1 MTQSDTERVTDVDD
15 LETVVDADAHVLE
28 SVEDITPYIDDRYS
42 GARKIV
48 EEAESPRNDIY
59 SVAHSLPTLAQY
71 TEYTYEYAAEAHH
84 GGEQAAKLSEM
95 EEFGIDRA
103 IVDPTLN
110 LSLTTVENRL
120 LAAALANAYNAWL
133 LDTMLDE
140 HERLAGTILAA
151 PQKPDLAAE
160 EIDDRA
166 DEDDMVGVFVPSIGL
181 VPPAGHEWYDP
192 IYEAAQAADLPVVFH
207 GGSGAT
213 NHGFPTQRRWNET
226 YAEDHVITHP
236 FAHMWNLTSLLFQG
250 VMERFPDLEF
260 VFQEAG
266 IAWVPYLTWRLDD
279 HYLELTEELPDLRT
293 LPSEYIDERVSFTT
307 QPLGHTAGNPKHM
320 AWAIEMAGAD
330 SIMYA
335 SDLPHPDFDPPSEL
349 FDRVRGHFDAET
361 VRGMMGETALDVFDL
376 D

>member
-1 MTQSDTERVTDVDD
+1 MAHTDADQVTEFDE

-28 SVEDITPYIDDRYS
+28 SVEEFAPYIEDRYS
-42 GARKIV
+42 GIRRIV
-48 EEAESPRNDIY
+48 ERARNPRNDIY
-59 SVAHSLPTLAQY
+59 SVAHSLPTLAEY
-71 TEYTYEYAAEAHH
+71 TDYTYEYAIEAHEE
-84 GGEQAAKLSEM
+84 GERTAKLSEM
-95 EEFGIDRA
+95 AEFGIDRA
-103 IVDPTLN
+103 VVDPTLN

-120 LAAALANAYNAWL
+120 MAAALANAYNSWL
-133 LDTMLDE
+133 LDSMLDE
-140 HERLAGTILAA
+140 HERLKGTILAA

-192 IYEAAQAADLPVVFH
+192 IYDAAERAGLPVLFH

-236 FAHMWNLTSLLFQG
+236 FAHMWNLTSLVFQG
-250 VMERFPDLEF
+250 ITERFPDLKF

-266 IAWVPYLTWRLDD
+266 VAWVPYLTWRLDD
-279 HYLELTEELPDLRT
+279 HYLELGDELPDLRK
-293 LPSEYIDERVSFTT
+293 LPSAYIDERFYFTT
-307 QPLGHTAGNPKHM
+307 QPLGHTADNPKHM

-335 SDLPHPDFDPPSEL
+335 SDLPHPDFDPPGEL
-349 FDRVRGHFDAET
+349 FDRVRGHFDADT
-361 VRGMMGETALDVFDL
+361 VEGMMGTTATDVFDL